1 MQLRKLL
8 WHFNLD
14 LKRFTFN
21 KIGFFSYMGPA
32 ISLVGQKRI
41 SIGNRVRIYPGCRME
56 THDNGEIIIN
66 DDCSIA
72 QNFHITSS
80 ELPLVI
86 GAKTTILGNV
96 FITNIDHEY
105 KNIDQHIMEQ
115 PMITKRTEIG
125 ENCFIGFGAAIQAG
139 TVLGKQCIVGSNAV
153 VRGEFPDYSV
163 IVGAPAKV
171 VKQYNKETGEWERI

>member
-1 MQLRKLL
+1 
-8 WHFNLD
+8 
-14 LKRFTFN
+14 
-21 KIGFFSYMGPA
+21 
-32 ISLVGQKRI
+32 
-41 SIGNRVRIYPGCRME
+41 ME

-115 PMITKRTEIG
+115 PMITKEQRLVK
-125 ENCFIGFGAAIQAG
+125 
-139 TVLGKQCIVGSNAV
+139 TVLLGLEQQFKQ
-153 VRGEFPDYSV
+153 
-163 IVGAPAKV
+163 
-171 VKQYNKETGEWERI
+171 ERFSENSA